1 MSSNNLMKGSMVR
14 DVLLVVAVIFT
25 LHCLVAG
32 ASISGKVQDQID
44 RSHISGA
51 LVVLVKEGDPQFQRS
66 TLTNE
71 DGYFRFVDVGYGI
84 YNIEVVK
91 DGYFKNIL
99 FDLEVEKDINYS
111 ITIKLLKNE
120 KGEPGEYCFLLG
132 SIEVRAATKDI
143 IPEEL
148 STTRKITS
156 GEIEHMQASS
166 LGDVLFLVPGI
177 EKSRTPGLSRPTK
190 VGIRSVVVGSGDV
203 DAIESFGTTIIVDGN
218 ELTNDANA
226 KWRGEMGTSGIDLRG
241 IPADNIKSVEVITG
255 IPSVEYGN
263 FANGIIKVETK
274 SGYITPKLKIKINPD
289 TKTASFSSGFKFA
302 KAVLDYHINYG
313 YSERDLRKEGD
324 EFHRIYLSSNYSR
337 KYFDDKLNIKL
348 NGKYTKL
355 IDNEE
360 PTDIYKM
367 KNYNQGYRASG
378 NLMFDYVKD
387 RDNVLSGFINLDLNR
402 KKYYRERWVA
412 EQIVYNDSI
421 YPGYI
426 GKLQEIGKEWQ
437 LTMKFKK
444 ERCIR
449 LSEFTH
455 RLLSGFEFDYQR
467 NTGPGL
473 IIDSVFNYYGAY
485 SERRSYSFK
494 EFEPLS
500 RYTAYI
506 EDNITGRVAGK
517 KFELMAGLRYDVFNP
532 GALSLSR
539 GLFEDKHGEFLS
551 PRFNFRLFVTDGFR
565 IRFGAGRSVKS
576 ISLAYIYKPPA
587 YFKYQ
592 KDTTVVE
599 EVQIQRNPNLKA
611 YSVDK
616 AEVSLDWKL
625 KDLVGFSLTGYFTSS
640 DNRPAGQNY
649 PWGYEQNPDTIT
661 SKSYSIY
668 KNLGWIRSSGV
679 ELTMRTKRVGGF
691 QYNLN
696 ITYRFS
702 KTGRKGLTY
711 DSSPDTSWEEI
722 WYKPPVSWREKVII
736 DHSLT
741 YVSNR
746 LGVWITFDVQHIPLE
761 HKKTVY
767 RSNSTYLEVDGIPR
781 LFYQGMSYP
790 YYWENFVYSY
800 TPHWIFNFRITKSI
814 SVNTEMSIYINNVF
828 DDRGI
833 YREPYQG
840 YVYELNPPIYYGLEI
855 STQW

>member
-1 MSSNNLMKGSMVR
+1 
-14 DVLLVVAVIFT
+14 
-25 LHCLVAG
+25 
-32 ASISGKVQDQID
+32 
-44 RSHISGA
+44 
-51 LVVLVKEGDPQFQRS
+51 
-66 TLTNE
+66 
-71 DGYFRFVDVGYGI
+71 
-84 YNIEVVK
+84 
-91 DGYFKNIL
+91 
-99 FDLEVEKDINYS
+99 
-111 ITIKLLKNE
+111 
-120 KGEPGEYCFLLG
+120 
-132 SIEVRAATKDI
+132 
-143 IPEEL
+143 
-148 STTRKITS
+148 
-156 GEIEHMQASS
+156 
-166 LGDVLFLVPGI
+166 
-177 EKSRTPGLSRPTK
+177 
-190 VGIRSVVVGSGDV
+190 
-203 DAIESFGTTIIVDGN
+203 
-218 ELTNDANA
+218 
-226 KWRGEMGTSGIDLRG
+226 
-241 IPADNIKSVEVITG
+241 
-255 IPSVEYGN
+255 
-263 FANGIIKVETK
+263 
-274 SGYITPKLKIKINPD
+274 
-289 TKTASFSSGFKFA
+289 
-302 KAVLDYHINYG
+302 
-313 YSERDLRKEGD
+313 
-324 EFHRIYLSSNYSR
+324 
-337 KYFDDKLNIKL
+337 
-348 NGKYTKL
+348 
-355 IDNEE
+355 
-360 PTDIYKM
+360 
-367 KNYNQGYRASG
+367 
-378 NLMFDYVKD
+378 
-387 RDNVLSGFINLDLNR
+387 
-402 KKYYRERWVA
+402 
-412 EQIVYNDSI
+412 
-421 YPGYI
+421 
-426 GKLQEIGKEWQ
+426 
-437 LTMKFKK
+437 
-444 ERCIR
+444 
-449 LSEFTH
+449 
-455 RLLSGFEFDYQR
+455 
-467 NTGPGL
+467 
-473 IIDSVFNYYGAY
+473 
-485 SERRSYSFK
+485 
-494 EFEPLS
+494 
-500 RYTAYI
+500 
-506 EDNITGRVAGK
+506 
-517 KFELMAGLRYDVFNP
+517 
-532 GALSLSR
+532 
-539 GLFEDKHGEFLS
+539 
-551 PRFNFRLFVTDGFR
+551 LFVTDGFR

-640 DNRPAGQNY
+640 NNRPAGQNY

-668 KNLGWIRSSGV
+668 KNLGWIRSNGV

-761 HKKTVY
+761 HKKRVY